1 MKRDYRKIFNVLMS
15 IIILYEWMQMFIG
28 TNSLLS
34 SSGFTSLKY
43 FTVLSNLLEAF
54 ACILLV
60 LNHRRAHLFK
70 YIAATS
76 VSLTFL
82 VVMVFLG
89 PIFGYPFMFKGTNF
103 WFHLVIPVLS
113 VFEFITLN
121 QQTFTRKENTFVVL
135 PMLIYG
141 IGYVV
146 NIVVNGLEG
155 NDWYAFM
162 LWGYPVGILIFIII
176 CSLTYLIGYILRDLN
191 RRFKNAE

>member
-1 MKRDYRKIFNVLMS
+1 MKRDYRKIFNVLMA

-34 SSGFTSLKY
+34 SSSFTSLKY

-121 QQTFTRKENTFVVL
+121 QQTFTRKANTLVVL